1 MNDWLQTH
9 HHQLSSA
16 AIGGIRVGC
25 HPVFLASIRA
35 HWLSPKAT
43 IQWRTSGMLWWVRG
57 LFRGVRM
64 KTTAIAVFLLMTCC
78 WRASMFAQATNS
90 SEAEVRAAMEERRK
104 ASQQGDTEKV
114 LSSLADEYLQTDIGG
129 YVQDKS
135 TWLNEYFKPL
145 SELIK
150 AGKFRWE
157 VYEQKDVRIR
167 MYGDCAVIVGALE
180 AKGSGARYVP
190 IQHAWVA
197 DPNASFSGTLRFTHV
212 YIKRNGRWLLAALH
226 NAVPVSPP
234 APSK

>member
-1 MNDWLQTH
+1 MRIRTI
-9 HHQLSSA
+9 
-16 AIGGIRVGC
+16 AIYILTTFCWV
-25 HPVFLASIRA
+25 AS
-35 HWLSPKAT
+35 L
-43 IQWRTSGMLWWVRG
+43 
-57 LFRGVRM
+57 
-64 KTTAIAVFLLMTCC
+64 
-78 WRASMFAQATNS
+78 FAQATNS

-104 ASQQGDTEKV
+104 ASQEGDTEKV
-114 LSSLADEYLQTDIGG
+114 ASSLADEYLQTDIAG
-129 YVQDKS
+129 YVQDKGS
-135 TWLNEYFKPL
+135 WLNEYFKPL

-157 VYEQKDVRIR
+157 VYEQKEARIR
-167 MYGDCAVIVGALE
+167 LYGDCAVVIGTLE

-190 IQHAWVA
+190 IEHAWVA